1 MTYDHELILLSQT
14 TTYDEVRNPIQ
25 TPARISILC
34 GLNSV
39 GRTEFY
45 NAAAAGLK
53 PAKVFTVH
61 KYEYGNENEVE
72 FEGEKYKVVR
82 TYAINFEEIELTCE
96 RVIGN
101 G

>member
-14 TTYDEVRNPIQ
+14 TTYDELRNPVQ
-25 TPARISILC
+25 TPERITVLC
-34 GLNSV
+34 GLKSV
-39 GRTEFY
+39 GRTEY
-45 NAAAAGLK
+45 YSASAAGLK
-53 PAKVFTVH
+53 PVKVFTVH
-61 KYEYGNENEVE
+61 KYECGNENEVE
-72 FEGEKYKVVR
+72 FEEEKYKVVR